1 MTDDN
6 RISSNRL
13 QGVFFANL
21 CSNMFAGNASE
32 ESLNVA
38 KEAAEKLME
47 QQIDGLAITEGE
59 AERSKR
65 ERKTENE
72 AE

>member
-1 MTDDN
+1 
-6 RISSNRL
+6 
-13 QGVFFANL
+13 
-21 CSNMFAGNASE
+21 MFAGNASE